1 MEKTLFSERRKDLL
15 RIFAGT
21 LLMAAATNLFYSPA
35 EMIPGGFTG
44 LAIIIRH
51 LTLSVVKGGIP
62 LWLTNIILNVPL
74 ILFSILLRGWK
85 FMRRTFIAAV
95 LFSIH
100 LFWIPELSLASDDLL
115 LTSVFGGV
123 IMGVGLALV
132 LNGKATTGGTDTLAA
147 LLQRLLPYLS
157 VARILPFLDGAI
169 IVFSAFIFGIPLT
182 LYAIIS
188 VVLAGAVADEITSGI
203 KNARM
208 TYIISDNYDTIAD
221 RIMNEMQRGVTML
234 HGTGMY
240 TGSKKPVLMCAV
252 SKKEIVHL
260 RELVSETDPDAFMIL
275 VNASEVR
282 GEGFL
287 PYAAREEL

>member
-1 MEKTLFSERRKDLL
+1 MEKKLFSERRKDLL
-15 RIFAGT
+15 AIFLGT

-51 LTLSVVKGGIP
+51 LTEPLVKGGIP

-85 FMRRTFIAAV
+85 CMRRTFIAAV
-95 LFSIH
+95 LFSVH
-100 LFWIPELSLASDDLL
+100 LFWIPELSLAADDLF

-123 IMGVGLALV
+123 IMGIGLAMV
-132 LNGKATTGGTDTLAA
+132 FSGKATTGGTDTLAA

-157 VARILPFLDGAI
+157 VARILPFLDGAV

-188 VVLAGAVADEITSGI
+188 VILAGAVADEITSGI

-208 TYIISDNYDTIAD
+208 TYIISDKYDEIAN
-221 RIMNEMQRGVTML
+221 RIMHEMQRGVTML

-240 TGSKKPVLMCAV
+240 TGSMKPVLMCAV

-287 PYAAREEL
+287 PYAASEEL

>member
-1 MEKTLFSERRKDLL
+1 
-15 RIFAGT
+15 
-21 LLMAAATNLFYSPA
+21 
-35 EMIPGGFTG
+35 
-44 LAIIIRH
+44 
-51 LTLSVVKGGIP
+51 
-62 LWLTNIILNVPL
+62 
-74 ILFSILLRGWK
+74 
-85 FMRRTFIAAV
+85 
-95 LFSIH
+95 
-100 LFWIPELSLASDDLL
+100 
-115 LTSVFGGV
+115 
-123 IMGVGLALV
+123 
-132 LNGKATTGGTDTLAA
+132 
-147 LLQRLLPYLS
+147 
-157 VARILPFLDGAI
+157 
-169 IVFSAFIFGIPLT
+169 
-182 LYAIIS
+182 
-188 VVLAGAVADEITSGI
+188 VLAGAVADEITSGI

-208 TYIISDNYDTIAD
+208 TYIISDHYDTIAD

>member
-62 LWLTNIILNVPL
+62 LWLANIILNVPL

-115 LTSVFGGV
+115 LTSIFGGV

-208 TYIISDNYDTIAD
+208 TYIISDHYDTIAD